1 MKRFAG
7 KTVLVT
13 GATRGIGL
21 AIARAFAEEGAQL
34 AICAS
39 HEEGLA
45 QTAAELKAAGA
56 GAVYTQAVNI
66 ANAQA
71 CESFVE
77 NTVKTFGSL
86 DVLVNNAGITKD
98 NLTVRMSEAD
108 FDAVIN
114 VNLKGTF
121 LMSKAAL
128 KIMFKKR
135 SGSIVNISSVVG
147 EMGNPGQANYVA
159 SKAGVIGLTKTWA
172 KEFGSRGVRVNA
184 VAPGFVQTAMTQ
196 VLPEEVKAKALESV
210 PLKRFATAQEI
221 ARAVLFLASED
232 AAYITGHVL
241 AVDGGLY
248 I

>member
-1 MKRFAG
+1 MADFTG
-7 KTVLVT
+7 KTVLIT

-21 AIARAFAEEGAQL
+21 AIAEAFAKQGANL

-45 QTAAELKAAGA
+45 QAASTLRALGA
-56 GAVYTQAVNI
+56 QVHTQVVNI
-66 ANAQA
+66 AHAQD
-71 CESFVE
+71 CEQFVSKALE
-77 NTVKTFGSL
+77 KFGQI

-98 NLTVRMSEAD
+98 NLTVRMSEED
-108 FDAVIN
+108 FNQVID

-121 LMSKAAL
+121 FMCKAAL

-159 SKAGVIGLTKTWA
+159 SKAGVIGLTKTFA
-172 KEFGSRGVRVNA
+172 KEFGARQVRVNA
-184 VAPGFVQTAMTQ
+184 VAPGFVQTAMTDR
-196 VLPEEVKAKALESV
+196 LPQEVKDKALEAI
-210 PLKRFATAQEI
+210 PLKRFAHTQDI
-221 ARAVLFLASED
+221 ANAVLFLASD
-232 AAYITGHVL
+232 QAAYITGHVL
-241 AVDGGLY
+241 AVNGGLY

>member
-1 MKRFAG
+1 MAKFTG

-21 AIARAFAEEGAQL
+21 AIAEEFAQEGANL

-39 HEEGLA
+39 REVGL
-45 QTAAELKAAGA
+45 QEAATRLATYGGK
-56 GAVYTQAVNI
+56 VYTQVVNI
-66 ANAQA
+66 SNAQN
-71 CESFVE
+71 CEDFVA
-77 NTVKTFGSL
+77 NTVKEFGQL

-128 KIMFKKR
+128 KVMFKKR
-135 SGSIVNISSVVG
+135 SGNIVNISSVVG

-159 SKAGVIGLTKTWA
+159 SKAGVIGLTKTFA

-184 VAPGFVQTAMTQ
+184 VAPGFVQTAMTDA
-196 VLPEEVKAKALESV
+196 LPQDVKEKALAAV
-210 PLKRFATAQEI
+210 ALKRFASTQDI
-221 ARAVLFLASED
+221 AKAVLFLASED

-241 AVDGGLY
+241 AVNGGLY
-248 I
+248 V